1 MVSDDRQPRQDGP
14 GRGEVSQRPRRWE
27 VDVTILLRRSVVA
40 LLTLAVVATAV
51 PGAVAAPRHS
61 ARDATVRNPK
71 DRTEIAIT
79 IFKPAAAAR
88 RRVPVI
94 FHSHGWGGSRETRWG
109 VRQALPRRRL
119 RGREHRST
127 RSRRQRRSGAR
138 RRMPP

>member
-1 MVSDDRQPRQDGP
+1 MSDDRQPRQDGP

-40 LLTLAVVATAV
+40 LLALAMVATAV
-51 PGAVAAPRHS
+51 LGLLATGGNP
-61 ARDATVRNPK
+61 DATVKNPK